1 MKIRIKTRVMQG
13 GHRIADLSVEGD
25 SLIEGIAA
33 FSKVIAPHLEDEKQ
47 IQIVEVLGYCTGCDR
62 FHYDLTAVLDS
73 FEKMNVEMTDQIREA
88 VVGGLGG
95 DLSAG
100 LRRAMEHAAG
110 GKKGMDN

>member
-13 GHRIADLSVEGD
+13 GHRIADLIVEGD

-47 IQIVEVLGYCTGCDR
+47 IQIVEVLGLCKGCDR
-62 FHYDLTAVLDS
+62 YHYDLTAILAS
-73 FEKMNVEMTDQIREA
+73 FEAMGDEITGQLRSA
-88 VVGGLGG
+88 VAGGAG
-95 DLSAG
+95 DMAAELK
-100 LRRAMEHAAG
+100 RAMQHIAG